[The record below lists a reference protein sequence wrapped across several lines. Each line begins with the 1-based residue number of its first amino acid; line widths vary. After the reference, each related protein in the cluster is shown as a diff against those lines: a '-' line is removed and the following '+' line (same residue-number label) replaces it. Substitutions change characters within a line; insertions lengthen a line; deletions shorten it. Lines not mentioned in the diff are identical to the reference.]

1 MPVPPRFQT
10 FSFAIVFIQVLIV
23 VFFIGLSPMVSS
35 VSAQDAGTQREVD
48 SGQRALNAIQG
59 SQQWITTKGEATFIS
74 RAPLLKFEGVSDK
87 LQGLLDLDQ
96 NLVDFYIDLE
106 TLDTGIELRDKHMRD
121 SYLETGTYPFAEFSG
136 SFLRKPD
143 VTAQGPQSVTVTG
156 VFQMHGVRRDITV
169 DGELDFSDPNEVRLV
184 ASWKVL
190 LSDYD
195 IDIPKAVFYELDNE
209 QEIVINATL
218 VPYMP

>member
-1 MPVPPRFQT
+1 MPIPPRLQT
-10 FSFAIVFIQVLIV
+10 LSFSGVFIQVLTLALI
-23 VFFIGLSPMVSS
+23 FGLRPMVTS
-35 VSAQDAGTQREVD
+35 VLAQDAGSQREGDPGIQAVTT
-48 SGQRALNAIQG
+48 IQG
-59 SQQWITTKGEATFIS
+59 SQQWITTQGEATFIS
-74 RAPLLKFEGVSDK
+74 RAPLLEFEGVSDK
-87 LQGLLDLDQ
+87 LQGLLDLEQ

-106 TLDTGIELRDKHMRD
+106 TLDTGIKLRDKHMRD
-121 SYLETGTYPFAEFSG
+121 SYLETGMYPFAEFSG
-136 SFLRKPD
+136 TFLRKPD

-169 DGELDFSDPNEVRLV
+169 DGELDFSDPNEILLV

-218 VPYMP
+218 VPYAP